1 MFDFINKY
9 VGEVANAS
17 ASENTE
23 RTLSETGSTPP
34 PEESSDEE
42 SDVISHTMDWGFLD
56 YVEHL
61 LMLSRSD
68 EGEDLEI
75 TKTKVIQDSW
85 SSIDNRALSLHKA
98 LLIKAD
104 KLYKQDLAA
113 LNLINRQDY
122 KRELEKN
129 YFQSLMKALL
139 LNNNKFT
146 AKSVEKIGIQT
157 ILKMTP
163 EECKLHQ
170 ENVSKAAPLTEY
182 EKLVMEFSISN

>member
-23 RTLSETGSTPP
+23 KTLSETGSTPP

-98 LLIKAD
+98 LLIKV
-104 KLYKQDLAA
+104 
-113 LNLINRQDY
+113 
-122 KRELEKN
+122 
-129 YFQSLMKALL
+129 SLKVFIHLL
-139 LNNNKFT
+139 LFT
-146 AKSVEKIGIQT
+146 IKYS
-157 ILKMTP
+157 
-163 EECKLHQ
+163 
-170 ENVSKAAPLTEY
+170 
-182 EKLVMEFSISN
+182 SIFI

>member
-1 MFDFINKY
+1 MFDFINRY
-9 VGEVANAS
+9 VGEVTNAS

-23 RTLSETGSTPP
+23 ATLSETGSTPP

-42 SDVISHTMDWGFLD
+42 SDVVSHTMDWGFLD

-68 EGEDLEI
+68 EGEDIEI
-75 TKTKVIQDSW
+75 RKTKVIQNSW
-85 SSIDNRALSLHKA
+85 SSIDNRAISLHKA

-113 LNLINRQDY
+113 LNLIKRQDSR
-122 KRELEKN
+122 RELEKN
-129 YFQSLMKALL
+129 YHQSLLKILL

-146 AKSVEKIGIQT
+146 AKNVEKIDIQA

-170 ENVSKAAPLTEY
+170 ESVSKETPITDY
-182 EKLVMEFSISN
+182 ERLIMEFSLDN